1 MKKGKYLINTGI
13 LNTGSN
19 DKIYKY
25 YSYYVGFEVYQDLS
39 YNFKYNGVYNRSD
52 ILTYSENYSREL
64 RGNNNIENFYRGEI
78 EIEVLGNFGYANISV
93 YHADTDHVNYNSEY
107 NIEQLLIYEHDI
119 NILEEFS
126 ILENKINSTLLS
138 SGSVLDTDNN
148 TRIVAERF
156 DEINTPLDNNQLDF
170 YTNGIRRLQIDEC
183 GNILYGNLYK
193 NPITENDY
201 NIKID
206 FSNGTIISKSD
217 ISCNNIIANKF
228 ISHLDIS
235 STNILSNEI
244 SCNNINIYNDISINN
259 NLFIN
264 GNIYG
269 PSNMIIDPSLH
280 NDNSGTLIIKGN
292 LIVEGN
298 ETVINILEEF
308 SILENKINNNMIASG
323 SVLDTDYNT
332 KIVAERFDEI
342 NTPLDNNQLDFH
354 TNGIR
359 RLQIDECG
367 NILYGNLYK
376 NPITENDYN
385 IKIDF
390 SNGTIISKSDISCNN
405 IIANKFISHL
415 DISSTNIL
423 SNEISCNNINI
434 YNDISINNNLFI
446 NGNIYG
452 PSNMIIDP
460 SLHNDNSGTLIIK
473 GNLIVEGNETV
484 INSNI
489 IDISDYRILLST
501 SYPNKNGAGIEVSN
515 NKLFVYDSTFNS
527 WSSNINLSCANDTYL
542 NNIFINNKLIISS
555 QNSQIIDFTNILNGI
570 KYGFFFDGDISV
582 NNNNILSSKNSNL
595 ENINNDIITV
605 SNAIKFKEL
614 HVFSNEDSNSNSQ
627 QIFIPTIE
635 RDDTNLNIMN
645 FNKLE
650 IKNSHNVNNDGLSV
664 KTNLTMNYFDIKN
677 ISTLSCNQINSGNIS
692 CMAIN
697 TNNFLINSG
706 PITCTTLNTNNN
718 QITSGAISCTTINTN
733 DFSITSGPISSGII
747 NTNNNTIT
755 CGAINTNN
763 NTITSGT
770 ISSGEINTN
779 DNTITCGAINTNN
792 NTITCGTISSG
803 EINTNNNTIA
813 CGTIS
818 SNAINTNNNTITCGT
833 ISSNAINT
841 NNNTITCGTISSGA
855 IDTNNNTITCGSINT
870 NNNTFTCGAINTNN
884 NTITCGAINT
894 NNNNI
899 NCGNITCNT
908 INTNNNDMN
917 TGDGKIVAA
926 NLNLTNLTINST
938 ISNNTLTMEFNK
950 MYAVKDINYDGII
963 STFHINNANLINGSQ
978 IIIKIKPSDGS
989 TITIYGYENPLLVTK
1004 INNVENENILIN
1016 FAEDLE
1022 LVGDGYSSIIIT
1034 ATNISNVFC
1043 ISASIFKK
1051 KSD

>member
-1 MKKGKYLINTGI
+1 
-13 LNTGSN
+13 
-19 DKIYKY
+19 
-25 YSYYVGFEVYQDLS
+25 
-39 YNFKYNGVYNRSD
+39 
-52 ILTYSENYSREL
+52 
-64 RGNNNIENFYRGEI
+64 
-78 EIEVLGNFGYANISV
+78 
-93 YHADTDHVNYNSEY
+93 
-107 NIEQLLIYEHDI
+107 
-119 NILEEFS
+119 
-126 ILENKINSTLLS
+126 
-138 SGSVLDTDNN
+138 
-148 TRIVAERF
+148 
-156 DEINTPLDNNQLDF
+156 
-170 YTNGIRRLQIDEC
+170 
-183 GNILYGNLYK
+183 
-193 NPITENDY
+193 
-201 NIKID
+201 
-206 FSNGTIISKSD
+206 
-217 ISCNNIIANKF
+217 
-228 ISHLDIS
+228 
-235 STNILSNEI
+235 
-244 SCNNINIYNDISINN
+244 
-259 NLFIN
+259 
-264 GNIYG
+264 
-269 PSNMIIDPSLH
+269 
-280 NDNSGTLIIKGN
+280 
-292 LIVEGN
+292 
-298 ETVINILEEF
+298 
-308 SILENKINNNMIASG
+308 MIASG

-405 IIANKFISHL
+405 IIANKLISHS

-423 SNEISCNNINI
+423 SNEISCNSINI

-446 NGNIYG
+446 KGNIYG

-515 NKLFVYDSTFNS
+515 NKLFVYDSSFNS

-555 QNSQIIDFTNILNGI
+555 QNSEIIDFTNRLNGI

-595 ENINNDIITV
+595 ENINNDIITI
-605 SNAIKFKEL
+605 SNAIKFQEL
-614 HVFSNEDSNSNSQ
+614 DVFSNEDSNSQ

-664 KTNLTMNYFDIKN
+664 KTNLTMNDFDIKN

-692 CMAIN
+692 CMSID

-718 QITSGAISCTTINTN
+718 QITTGAISCTTINTN

-763 NTITSGT
+763 NTIT
-770 ISSGEINTN
+770 
-779 DNTITCGAINTNN
+779 CGAIN
-792 NTITCGTISSG
+792 S
-803 EINTNNNTIA
+803 
-813 CGTIS
+813 
-818 SNAINTNNNTITCGT
+818 
-833 ISSNAINT
+833 
-841 NNNTITCGTISSGA
+841 
-855 IDTNNNTITCGSINT
+855 
-870 NNNTFTCGAINTNN
+870 
-884 NTITCGAINT
+884 
-894 NNNNI
+894 NNNI
-899 NCGNITCNT
+899 NCGTITCNT

-917 TGDGKIVAA
+917 AGTGKIVAA

-963 STFHINNANLINGSQ
+963 STFDINNTNLINGSQ
-978 IIIKIKPSDGS
+978 IMIKIKPSNGS
-989 TITIYGYENPLLVTK
+989 TLTIYGYENSLLITK
-1004 INNVENENILIN
+1004 VNNVENENILIN
-1016 FAEDLE
+1016 FSEDLE
-1022 LVGDGYSSIIIT
+1022 LEGDGYSSIIIT

>member
-1 MKKGKYLINTGI
+1 MSSNIIYNNIQESIIRNDDLNLEYIEYNSNIYPWKLNSTFLSHDNNSINIPQHTFIHNNYFLIESKTSDIKLKTIDSKRLLFDSPGIFKEDCVFKNIDASNLSLQQTLIANYIDVDRINVKDLYITGILNLNTNRTNIRGDINLEGSISINGNSDLTNQIGTSNTNIKFANITNSIIGQNGPDLGFFTNIKTEQLTCNNNINTKNVDCSDNAYFYKDLYVSNSLILKSIKLENLYTYYNFWEIGELSLNYIVSPSRYIAIEDSSKNKININNYRFLLKKGKYLINTGI

-19 DKIYKY
+19 EKIYKY

-107 NIEQLLIYEHDI
+107 NIEELLIYEHDI

-244 SCNNINIYNDISINN
+244 SCNNINI
-259 NLFIN
+259 
-264 GNIYG
+264 
-269 PSNMIIDPSLH
+269 H
-280 NDNSGTLIIKGN
+280 
-292 LIVEGN
+292 
-298 ETVINILEEF
+298 
-308 SILENKINNNMIASG
+308 
-323 SVLDTDYNT
+323 
-332 KIVAERFDEI
+332 
-342 NTPLDNNQLDFH
+342 
-354 TNGIR
+354 
-359 RLQIDECG
+359 
-367 NILYGNLYK
+367 
-376 NPITENDYN
+376 
-385 IKIDF
+385 
-390 SNGTIISKSDISCNN
+390 
-405 IIANKFISHL
+405 
-415 DISSTNIL
+415 
-423 SNEISCNNINI
+423 
-434 YNDISINNNLFI
+434 NDISINNNLFI

-515 NKLFVYDSTFNS
+515 NKLFVYDSSFNS

-555 QNSQIIDFTNILNGI
+555 QNSEIIDFTNRLNDI

-605 SNAIKFKEL
+605 SNAIKFQEL
-614 HVFSNEDSNSNSQ
+614 TVFSNEDSNSQ

-664 KTNLTMNYFDIKN
+664 KTNLTMNDFDIKN

-718 QITSGAISCTTINTN
+718 QITTGAISCTTINTN

-763 NTITSGT
+763 NTIT
-770 ISSGEINTN
+770 
-779 DNTITCGAINTNN
+779 CGAIN
-792 NTITCGTISSG
+792 S
-803 EINTNNNTIA
+803 
-813 CGTIS
+813 
-818 SNAINTNNNTITCGT
+818 
-833 ISSNAINT
+833 
-841 NNNTITCGTISSGA
+841 
-855 IDTNNNTITCGSINT
+855 
-870 NNNTFTCGAINTNN
+870 
-884 NTITCGAINT
+884 
-894 NNNNI
+894 NNNI
-899 NCGNITCNT
+899 NCGTITCNT

-917 TGDGKIVAA
+917 AGTGKIVAA

-963 STFHINNANLINGSQ
+963 STFDINNTNLINGSQ

-989 TITIYGYENPLLVTK
+989 TITIYGYENPLLLTK
-1004 INNVENENILIN
+1004 INNVENENIIIN

-1022 LVGDGYSSIIIT
+1022 LEGDGYSSIIIT
-1034 ATNISNVFC
+1034 AINISNVFC